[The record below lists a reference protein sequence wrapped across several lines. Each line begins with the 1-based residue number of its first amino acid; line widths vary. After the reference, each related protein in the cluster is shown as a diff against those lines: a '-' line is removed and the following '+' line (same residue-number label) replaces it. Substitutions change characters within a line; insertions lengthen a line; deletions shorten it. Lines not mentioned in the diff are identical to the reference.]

1 MYGTTQQAAD
11 SFGTHPKRK
20 QYKNTMQFRIYFSR
34 QLTQKQLL
42 TIIACLGILARL
54 VYSQFAENIIHPD
67 EIIQYAEQAHKHV
80 FGYGLEPWEYRF
92 GVRSWFLPTVIST
105 VLALLNQLGISEPE
119 AYTKIIRLIASI
131 ASCSLIWSCY
141 QITKNCFPK
150 SRLGPLIASIT
161 AAFWI
166 EILVY
171 APRATPEAL
180 ASYALCAAIGIATKC
195 RSSQKE
201 NLLAGILIGL
211 AAGLRYQYLPP
222 IAILSILYSKRQT
235 IRQVSIFAIGILAS
249 SSAIAISDVIRWG
262 DPLKPLV
269 NNFKFNAIEGISA
282 TFGVETWHFYLEQL
296 ATSSVYLIA
305 VIVAI
310 IYPFSA
316 WLTAITSANNRLA
329 TTLIHKGAGLTNSQ
343 ILENRLIV
351 AFIVLVMIVSHSAVP
366 HKELRFTFAT
376 IPITLCLISGATSS
390 LLERLNRKV
399 EKSSCYAPKAFRA
412 LLTISMATLA
422 ATLLSHSWPNNHVV
436 NYYKKLLMS
445 SKPLLVTK
453 YLRSLEGV
461 TSVLRLD
468 TSRGFA
474 GGYYYLHLN
483 SRLYG
488 QQNINNIEP
497 DQFYNYFSHVVLNSD
512 SKAPANFQT
521 AKRFPSIIIYSNNL
535 IKSKDL
541 LPLDGHNAIYNG
553 VDINFSS
560 DNF

>member
-1 MYGTTQQAAD
+1 
-11 SFGTHPKRK
+11 
-20 QYKNTMQFRIYFSR
+20 MQIRRYFSK
-34 QLTQKQLL
+34 QLTQNQLL
-42 TIIACLGILARL
+42 AIIACLGIFARL
-54 VYSQFAENIIHPD
+54 FYSQFAENIIHPD

-92 GVRSWFLPTVIST
+92 GVRSWFLPKAIST

-119 AYTKIIRLIASI
+119 AYTKFIRLITSI
-131 ASCSLIWSCY
+131 ASISLVWSCY
-141 QITKNCFPK
+141 QITKHCFPK
-150 SRLGPLIASIT
+150 SRLGPLIASFT

-166 EILVY
+166 EIIVY

-180 ASYALCAAIGIATKC
+180 ASYALCAAIGMVTKYK
-195 RSSQKE
+195 SSQKE

-211 AAGLRYQYLPP
+211 AAGLRYQYLPA
-222 IAILSILYSKRQT
+222 IAILSILCAKRQT
-235 IRQVSIFAIGILAS
+235 IRQVSIFAIGILTS
-249 SSAIAISDVIRWG
+249 SSAIATSDVIRWG

-296 ATSSVYLIA
+296 ATSSVYLVALIA
-305 VIVAI
+305 AI

-316 WLTAITSANNRLA
+316 WLTSITSADNRLA
-329 TTLIHKGAGLTNSQ
+329 TTLKYEKADLTNNQ
-343 ILENRLIV
+343 ILENRLIAV
-351 AFIVLVMIVSHSAVP
+351 FIVLVIIVSHTAVP

-376 IPITLCLISGATSS
+376 IPITLCLISGTTSS
-390 LLERLNRKV
+390 LLEMLHRRV
-399 EKSSCYAPKAFRA
+399 EKSSGYAPKAFRPI
-412 LLTISMATLA
+412 LTISVATLA
-422 ATLLSHSWPNNHVV
+422 ATLLSHSWPNSHVV
-436 NYYKKLLMS
+436 NYYKNLLMS

-453 YLRSLEGV
+453 YLRSLEDV

-468 TSRGFA
+468 PSRGFA

-488 QQNINNIEP
+488 QQNINNIES

-521 AKRFPSIIIYSNNL
+521 VKRFPSIVIYSNSL
-535 IKSKDL
+535 IKSKTL
-541 LPLDGHNAIYNG
+541 LPLDGDQTIYNE
-553 VDINFSS
+553 VDVNFSS
-560 DNF
+560 ANF